1 MTDPDN
7 AAEPAGFGE
16 LARWRDRAIAA
27 EAERD
32 RLRAVVE
39 AAQTCRE
46 DEASSMIMPIT
57 DVHGLATGRGECCAC
72 GEELTEAGEGHHGC
86 WWHDL
91 TAALDA
97 LDDDGNRRSAA
108 ASSIAESDEYD
119 ALQAEIDAL
128 ELEESALLLAD
139 DPANRS
145 CCCGRGEGTKA
156 MSEVERLMRERDDAR
171 AEVER
176 LRVVVDAVCH
186 EVAVTLQAL
195 AGGQVAGMPPLP
207 PSVARRWARTL
218 RELDGG
224 DHD

>member
-1 MTDPDN
+1 MSDSR
-7 AAEPAGFGE
+7 
-16 LARWRDRAIAA
+16 LARIDVAIRRLLPRKRA
-27 EAERD
+27 
-32 RLRAVVE
+32 LRSA
-39 AAQTCRE
+39 
-46 DEASSMIMPIT
+46 
-57 DVHGLATGRGECCAC
+57 GRGR
-72 GEELTEAGEGHHGC
+72 GF
-86 WWHDL
+86 
-91 TAALDA
+91 
-97 LDDDGNRRSAA
+97 
-108 ASSIAESDEYD
+108 SIAESDEYD
-119 ALQAEIDAL
+119 ALQAKIDAL

>member
-1 MTDPDN
+1 MSDSR
-7 AAEPAGFGE
+7 
-16 LARWRDRAIAA
+16 LARIDVAIRRLLPRKRA
-27 EAERD
+27 
-32 RLRAVVE
+32 LRSA
-39 AAQTCRE
+39 
-46 DEASSMIMPIT
+46 
-57 DVHGLATGRGECCAC
+57 GRGR
-72 GEELTEAGEGHHGC
+72 GF
-86 WWHDL
+86 
-91 TAALDA
+91 
-97 LDDDGNRRSAA
+97 
-108 ASSIAESDEYD
+108 SIAESDEYD

-145 CCCGRGEGTKA
+145 CCCGRGD
-156 MSEVERLMRERDDAR
+156 VEQLTRERDEAR